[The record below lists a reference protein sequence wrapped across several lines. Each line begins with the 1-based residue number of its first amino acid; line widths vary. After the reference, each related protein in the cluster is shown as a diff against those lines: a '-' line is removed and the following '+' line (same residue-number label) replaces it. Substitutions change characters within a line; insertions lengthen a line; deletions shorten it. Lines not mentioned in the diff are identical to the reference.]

1 MAADM
6 VSRSRISPI
15 RITSGA
21 WRSAFFS
28 AVCSDCVSLPISRW
42 FTMDFLLRNW
52 YSTGSS
58 IVRMWPVSWLLRL
71 SIIDASV
78 VLLPEPVAPTTRIR
92 PRFSRIRSP
101 RMGGRFRVAKSGIC
115 CVMKRITTA

>member
-21 WRSAFFS
+21 WRSAFFR
-28 AVCSDCVSLPISRW
+28 AVCRDWVSLPTSRW
-42 FTMDFLLRNW
+42 LTMDFLFLNW

-58 IVRMWPVSWLLRL
+58 IVRMWPVSASLRV
-71 SIIDASV
+71 SIIDASE
-78 VLLPEPVAPTTRIR
+78 VLLPEPVAPTIRMR
-92 PRFSRIRSP
+92 PRFSMMSSRIT
-101 RMGGRFRVAKSGIC
+101 GGRPKVSNSGI
-115 CVMKRITTA
+115 